1 MFEDFKI
8 IIHEKIAD
16 IFQPRPIAT
25 IIALLLLAI
34 ILIVIS
40 RRTKY
45 NVRVLTY
52 GALAISAAFILSYIK
67 IVSMPFGGTVTLAS
81 MLPLFVF
88 AYIAGPR
95 AGMLAGLAYGILQYI
110 QEPYFVHWVQFLL
123 DFPIAFSLLG
133 LSGLF
138 RKNTYLG
145 AFVGSMSRFVCHF
158 LSGVVF
164 FASYAGD
171 QNVFIYS
178 LSYNMSYI
186 IPELLICMA
195 VLAIPSVKSMI
206 NRFKLVDMKA

>member
-1 MFEDFKI
+1 MLGEIKI
-8 IIHEKIAD
+8 IIHEKI
-16 IFQPRPIAT
+16 IELFQPRPIAT
-25 IIALLLLAI
+25 IIALLLLAT
-34 ILIVIS
+34 ILVVIS

-67 IVSMPFGGTVTLAS
+67 IVKMPFGGSVTLAS
-81 MLPLFVF
+81 MLPIFVF

-95 AGMLAGLAYGILQYI
+95 AGMLAGLTYGILQYI

-133 LSGLF
+133 LAGLF
-138 RKNTYLG
+138 KKNTYLG
-145 AFVGSMSRFVCHF
+145 AVVGSMSRFVCHF

-171 QNVFIYS
+171 KNVFLYS
-178 LSYNMSYI
+178 FEYNMSYTL
-186 IPELLICMA
+186 PEILICIGL
-195 VLAIPSVKSMI
+195 LAIPSIKGMI
-206 NRFKLVDMKA
+206 KRFKVIEV